1 MDAWLDLASIYTK
14 LEAWHDSN
22 ICLDKARSIDF
33 FYPKYWHVRGKYSQL
48 PDLILLIYSVM
59 LSFYQTNKELKINY
73 CNFLPSVVIGFG
85 CICFSFHVLWT
96 SRKWGCP

>member
-59 LSFYQTNKELKINY
+59 LSFYVGPNAKPNHKDWFEPKPLA
-73 CNFLPSVVIGFG
+73 G
-85 CICFSFHVLWT
+85 
-96 SRKWGCP
+96 